1 MSPLGWF
8 HTATAVAALASG
20 AAVLIRRKGTRWHR
34 RAGWTYV
41 VSMILLNV
49 TALMIYRLFGYF
61 GPFHFAA
68 VASLLTVLAGT
79 VIVVRRRPRGKW
91 IEAHFYWMAFSYVG
105 LVAAAFAEVATRIP
119 GARFWWAVLLVSL
132 LIVAVGS
139 RWIKRRAPEVLRP
152 FARSQEEELTSGA

>member
-61 GPFHFAA
+61 GPFHYAA
-68 VASLLTVLAGT
+68 VASLVTVLAGT

-91 IEAHFYWMAFSYVG
+91 IEAHF
-105 LVAAAFAEVATRIP
+105 
-119 GARFWWAVLLVSL
+119 
-132 LIVAVGS
+132 
-139 RWIKRRAPEVLRP
+139 
-152 FARSQEEELTSGA
+152 